1 MPQHEAMISEENA
14 EAAAQTLPDLIVAP
28 GSDPADPLML
38 SNLPLYKQQILG
50 SDPSA
55 ATSSASSTD
64 YIEQAIAAAPAVPY
78 SDIAVW
84 GYVGAAMIALV
95 CTFVAF
101 MASKREKTA
110 PAKLSAVASQVG
122 WGILFAGGMLGMSV
136 LGSMSMIVGSVVF
149 YIAALSCTAFAGLL
163 MLVARARSVLRA
175 SREES
180 LSAALRFDA
189 MSQPS
194 PSIEPPNSSPPASS
208 ASQSAPSS
216 EPSPSSSACP
226 THSSQSTTQ
235 PALTDFYGFLPEA
248 PSERRRTAAKRM
260 LWRLSS
266 SRVLPFAVALMI
278 SAGAI
283 VASAMLALLMLEIPS
298 NPALFEIGDPYLYAE
313 FLVLLGTTAG
323 VWLAFQRKGAALLA
337 TPAVAL
343 IYGIAEYF
351 VESFKKAAIMPAD
364 LASASTGFAVAGG
377 YTYEATSAMTF
388 CFALFVLFAAIM
400 AFVEDPLTYVI
411 GRKSTLAVNAQ
422 KTDTQVPDEVVF
434 GRRLSFTSRFAAHQ
448 TRSRAASAR
457 RKKWLLV
464 VSNTVSTVLSVVLG
478 ICLIVS
484 TWSGAYATDWE
495 DEGVELDTYLTAK
508 TFHEYGIIPSFMNA
522 MQMQDLE
529 PPSGY
534 TTDKAKD
541 LQDAFARAYDATEG
555 ANPQRLAAQ
564 AQFAEQPPNVVIVMN
579 ETFADLSY
587 LNGLNAGYEGP
598 HFFKGSKAYA
608 KGKLSVSV
616 YGGGTCNTEFEMLAE
631 TPLAYVGDG
640 LNPYVMYD
648 LTESNSAVKNFESY
662 GYGTTAI
669 HPEAK
674 TNWKRSSIYPGLGF
688 DEFLDKD
695 SFPDDALTH
704 RNMIADAETYEKVMN
719 VLRDNEDPQFVWDLT
734 MANHGGYDTDLLE
747 PDEML
752 HYPFNQWVDEWA
764 AGVTNEYVSTIKL
777 ADEEVE
783 AFISELCQFD
793 EPTVVVFFGD
803 HHPGFTD
810 WYTET
815 IYADHPELERR
826 QLAYQTDY
834 AIWANYDIAGAG
846 DQCYEAAMNAG
857 QLMSYTLNLIGA
869 PMTDYEKAQY
879 VSRNWSISA
888 NVFGYLDE
896 IGIWHDIAEAQD
908 VPGVYERALEILGQA
923 ARGQILRMDPA
934 DPASIEAK
942 LDQDRVIFDAMH
954 WVSYMNF
961 QEKVVN

>member
-1 MPQHEAMISEENA
+1 MPQPEATISEENA
-14 EAAAQTLPDLIVAP
+14 EAAAQTLSNLIDAAP
-28 GSDPADPLML
+28 SGAPSDPLML
-38 SNLPLYKQQILG
+38 SNLPLYRQQILG
-50 SDPSA
+50 NDPSD

-78 SDIAVW
+78 SDVAMW
-84 GYVGAAMIALV
+84 GYVGATVIAIA
-95 CTFVAF
+95 CIAVAF
-101 MASKREKTA
+101 MASKREKTV
-110 PAKLSAVASQVG
+110 PAKISAVANQAG

-136 LGSMSMIVGSVVF
+136 LGSMSMIVGSVAF
-149 YIAALSCTAFAGLL
+149 YITALSCTAFAGFLAFA
-163 MLVARARSVLRA
+163 ARARGILRA

-180 LSAALRFDA
+180 LSVALRFDA

-194 PSIEPPNSSPPASS
+194 PSES
-208 ASQSAPSS
+208 APQSAP
-216 EPSPSSSACP
+216 
-226 THSSQSTTQ
+226 TG
-235 PALTDFYGFLPEA
+235 FYGFLPEA
-248 PSERRRTAAKRM
+248 PSERRRAAVRRM
-260 LWRLSS
+260 LWQLSS
-266 SRVLPFAVALMI
+266 SRVLSCATALAI

-313 FLVLLGTTAG
+313 FLVLLGTTTG
-323 VWLAFQRKGAALLA
+323 VWLVFQRKGAALLV

-343 IYGIAEYF
+343 IYGVAEYF

-377 YTYEATSAMTF
+377 YTYEATSAMLL
-388 CFALFVLFAAIM
+388 CVALLALFAAIT
-400 AFVEDPLTYVI
+400 AFVEDPLTYVL
-411 GRKSTLAVNAQ
+411 GRKSALAARAR
-422 KTDTQVPDEVVF
+422 KTDTQAPDEVVF
-434 GRRLSFTSRFAAHQ
+434 GQRFSFAARLTARQ
-448 TRSRAASAR
+448 TRYRATSAR
-457 RKKWLLV
+457 RNQRLLDASNA
-464 VSNTVSTVLSVVLG
+464 VSAVLSVVLG
-478 ICLIVS
+478 VCLIVS

-495 DEGVELDTYLTAK
+495 DEGVELDTYLTAS

-522 MQMQDLE
+522 LQMQDLE

-534 TTDKAKD
+534 TTRKAKD

-555 ANPQRLAAQ
+555 VNPQRIAAQ
-564 AQFAEQPPNVVIVMN
+564 AQFAEQTPNVVVVMN

-598 HFFKGSKAYA
+598 QFFKNSKAYA

-616 YGGGTCNTEFEMLAE
+616 YGGGTCNTEFEMLTE

-662 GYGTTAI
+662 GYDTTAI

-688 DEFLDKD
+688 DEFVDKD
-695 SFPDDALTH
+695 SFPSDALTH
-704 RNMIADAETYEKVMN
+704 RNMIADTETYEKVMD
-719 VLRDNEDPQFVWDLT
+719 VLRDNEAPQFVWDLT
-734 MANHGGYDTDLLE
+734 MANHGGYDTGLLE

-834 AIWANYDIAGAG
+834 AIWANYNIAGAG

-896 IGIWHDIAEAQD
+896 IGTWHDIAEAQD

-923 ARGQILRMDPA
+923 AQGQILRMDPA
-934 DPASIEAK
+934 DLASIDAK
-942 LDQDRVIFDAMH
+942 LEQDRVIFDAMH